1 MMQPFAPDNSQQA
14 NGQASI
20 DWPAL
25 ITGVVLFWLFVVF
38 LIYVQSGAPG
48 IADTDGYYHIKMGW
62 LIRQQGLKPP
72 FPWLPHTILNAE
84 AYTDH
89 HLLYHLFLA
98 LFATTDPALDGGT
111 GLVQGAKVAT
121 AIMPALA
128 FVMVWWLLRAQK
140 VPAAAAWS
148 LGLFALSTA
157 FLFRMSMVRA
167 QSASLLILLLAWHCL
182 LRGKTKWLIPIGFI
196 YVWTYNAFPLL
207 LLVGGVYAAAAYLL
221 ERRVIW
227 QALVYP
233 LIGIS
238 LGLILNPYFPQNI
251 SFNLNHILPKLLGS
265 DTPVGNEWYPYT
277 NTALWRNAGYALI
290 ALGLGFIAWLGQLK
304 RTDKPTLTAFL
315 LAILFALLLLRS
327 RRFVEY
333 FPAFALLFLALSLAP
348 YLRQWQIR
356 RPAISPFLPVI
367 VLALL
372 FFPLRHT
379 LMDARQ
385 AMSDTRPADLYAAA
399 ALWLRDEAPPGAMV
413 FQTDW
418 DDFTRL
424 FFYNTEVVY
433 TVGLDP
439 TYLELADGARYDL
452 WVDLTRGRVPNAG
465 QVIKD
470 EFAAAYVFSDL
481 NHTDFMA
488 QAQTDAHLQEIY
500 RDQYAVIYAVLP

>member
-1 MMQPFAPDNSQQA
+1 MLTSETDNPQPTSRKA
-14 NGQASI
+14 I
-20 DWPAL
+20 DWPAWATAL
-25 ITGVVLFWLFVVF
+25 ALFWLFVAF
-38 LIYVQSGAPG
+38 LVYVQSGSPG

-62 LIRQQGLKPP
+62 FIRQHGLKPS
-72 FPWLPHTILNAE
+72 FPWLPFTILNAD

-89 HLLYHLFLA
+89 HLLYHLYLA
-98 LFATTDPALDGGT
+98 LFATTDPALDGGAS
-111 GLVQGAKVAT
+111 LVRGAKSAT

-140 VPAAAAWS
+140 IPAAAAWS
-148 LGLFALSTA
+148 CGLFALSTA

-167 QSASLLILLLAWHCL
+167 QSASLLILVLALHCL
-182 LRGKTKWLIPIGFI
+182 LQGKFNWLIPIGFI

-207 LLVGGVYAAAAYLL
+207 LMVGGVYAAAVTLL
-221 ERRVIW
+221 ERRIVW

-238 LGLILNPYFPQNI
+238 LGLVINPYFPQNI
-251 SFNLNHILPKLLGS
+251 RFNLNHILPKLLGS

-277 NTALWRNAGYALI
+277 DTALWRNAGYALV
-290 ALGLGFIAWLGQLK
+290 AFGLGFVAWAGQIK
-304 RTDKPTLTAFL
+304 RTDKTTLAAFI
-315 LAILFALLLLRS
+315 LAALFGLLLLRS

-333 FPAFALLFLALSLAP
+333 FPAFALIFLALSLTP
-348 YLRQWQIR
+348 YLHQWQIR
-356 RPAISPFLPVI
+356 RPAVTPFFPVV

-372 FFPLRHT
+372 FFPLRQT
-379 LMDARQ
+379 LIEARQ
-385 AMSDTRPADLYAAA
+385 AMTDTRPPDLYAAA
-399 ALWLRDEAPPGAMV
+399 ALWLRDEAPAGAMV

-424 FFYNTEVVY
+424 FFYNTEVIY

-439 TYLELADGARYDL
+439 TYLELADEARYDL

-465 QVIKD
+465 QVIRD

-488 QAQTDAHLQEIY
+488 QAQTDASLQEIY